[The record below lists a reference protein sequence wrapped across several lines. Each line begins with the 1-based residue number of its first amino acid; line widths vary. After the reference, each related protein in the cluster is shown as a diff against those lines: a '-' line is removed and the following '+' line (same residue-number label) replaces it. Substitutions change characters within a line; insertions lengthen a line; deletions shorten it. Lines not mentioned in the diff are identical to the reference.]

1 MVPPPADSTNPPRRL
16 SLARE
21 YRRSSIPRAA
31 IFADSAVADM
41 SPNPTMPSIPR
52 SSNPPA
58 TANIAL
64 PRRILSTPS
73 STDTAAVAQA
83 ATGWIIA
90 P

>member
-1 MVPPPADSTNPPRRL
+1 MP
-16 SLARE
+16 LARII
-21 YRRSSIPRAA
+21 SV
-31 IFADSAVADM
+31 SAVAAI
-41 SPNPTMPSIPR
+41 SPKPVMASEVM

-58 TANIAL
+58 TTRSAL

-83 ATGWIIA
+83 PTGWTIA